1 MAEYI
6 SLYEKETII
15 NFNDGEKSASYFTLN
30 DAKKRM
36 LLKLKE
42 ERPNEVTIKEM
53 PGGGLEAVF
62 PKDWVKVRPPRIMT
76 DEQREKAVERGKKLA
91 EMRKNKEV

>member
-1 MAEYI
+1 MSEFNPACER
-6 SLYEKETII
+6 ETII
-15 NFNDGEKSASYFTLN
+15 NFNDGEKTASYYTLN
-30 DAKKRM
+30 DSKKRM
-36 LLKLKE
+36 LMKLKD
-42 ERPNEVTIKEM
+42 ERPNEVVIKEM

-91 EMRKNKEV
+91 EMRKNKGI